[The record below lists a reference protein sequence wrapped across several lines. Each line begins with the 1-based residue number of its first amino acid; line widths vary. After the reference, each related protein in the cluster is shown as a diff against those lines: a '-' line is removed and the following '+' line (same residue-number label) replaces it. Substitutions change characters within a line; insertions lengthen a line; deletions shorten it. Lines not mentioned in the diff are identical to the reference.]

1 MSASTSSLAKLWLG
15 AFGAGVA
22 VIVAL
27 MGLSIATPPF
37 HGDLSRIG
45 LVSEREF
52 GWRGESPVVAPAL
65 LRDTPI
71 AEADVLVIGDSFS
84 MAREWQSVLARDG
97 LRVATT
103 SWAQHGEALCADT
116 GARLAEAGFRGRLVI
131 VQSVERLLSERLRDS
146 ERCAHMPRPEALKKA
161 PPVRPSTLPTVADE
175 PNWEAPLTLGWRT
188 WWVTRRV
195 LRLDG
200 DGRAAGETV
209 VRAVADGCE
218 RFSHRRCRQALF
230 YAHDTERPEL
240 TAGDVSRLRDVGR
253 RLGLPVLWAVVPNKT
268 TVYVDPGHSKAFA
281 DAFATSGLG
290 PDLFAFARARH
301 LEVRDFYLPND
312 THLSTRGELLLG
324 AELRAA
330 ARSRLAPP

>member
-1 MSASTSSLAKLWLG
+1 MTASTSSLAKLWLG
-15 AFGAGVA
+15 AFGTGVA
-22 VIVAL
+22 VIVVL

-37 HGDLSRIG
+37 HGDLTRIG

-52 GWRGESPVVAPAL
+52 GWRGTSPAIDPAL
-65 LRDTPI
+65 ARDTPI

-84 MAREWQSVLARDG
+84 MAREWQTVLAADG

-103 SWAQHGEALCADT
+103 SWAQYGEALCADT

-131 VQSVERLLSERLRDS
+131 VQSVERLLAERLRDS
-146 ERCAHMPRPEALKKA
+146 ERCAHMPRPDALKKSPPLRPPTQATA
-161 PPVRPSTLPTVADE
+161 PDE

-195 LRLDG
+195 LRLEG

-218 RFSHRRCRQALF
+218 RFSHRHCRQALF
-230 YAHDTERPEL
+230 YAHDTEKPEL
-240 TAGDVSRLRDVGR
+240 VAADVTRLRDVGH
-253 RLGLPVLWAVVPNKT
+253 RLGLPVLWAVVPNKS
-268 TVYVDPGHSKAFA
+268 TVYVEPAHSKAFA
-281 DAFATSGLG
+281 DAFAPSGLG
-290 PDLFAFARARH
+290 PDLFAFARAQR
-301 LEVRDFYLPND
+301 LAVRDFYLPND

-330 ARSRLAPP
+330 ARERLSPP